1 MKWKVFIVVVV
12 IGLVAIIA
20 ESQSID
26 AVEQAKIDAQQAQSK
41 LAMEEA
47 KARIEI
53 YRVVEEEIR
62 LKVSIFENQIK
73 FAKLQAQFTPK
84 PDPNTTDPNALA
96 E

>member
-12 IGLVAIIA
+12 IGLIAIIA

-26 AVEQAKIDAQQAQSK
+26 AVEQAKSK
-41 LAMEEA
+41 LAIEEA

-53 YRVVEEEIR
+53 YRVVEEEVR
-62 LKVSIFENQIK
+62 LKVSIIEHQVRL
-73 FAKLQAQFTPK
+73 AKLQAQFTPK
-84 PDPNTTDPNALA
+84 PDPNTVDPNNT